1 MALSLEEQM
10 ELQDGI
16 DADLMTLKTT
26 TDFEAQLDIQDRME
40 NAIRKLVGYIVKK
53 AKTLYDR
60 LVAGEF
66 LKENV
71 VRFTNILKKVW
82 QEMGAPQD
90 INPLRQP
97 CRDYLS
103 YHDKG
108 NGVFESAYMDDFLY
122 AGLGRS
128 QPQYAKPSRA
138 ASNDHMS
145 ILAAM
150 PEQRKPATAVRI
162 KPKTSSIGDDILI
175 DIDTEF
181 ESPDTFREII
191 RAIENDRECDT
202 VVLKI
207 NSHGGRTDSAQAVY
221 AALLETKAKT
231 VARVITAYSSGSI
244 VAMSCDEIQTT
255 PHCTMMIHNASAG
268 AWGKIGDMKTQ
279 TTFLENYFK
288 SWFDEL
294 YAGFMTSEEIDDVFK
309 GQDFWLNETD
319 IKRRLPNWRPIRQR
333 RAAEA
338 QANNERL

>member
-1 MALSLEEQM
+1 MGEPA
-10 ELQDGI
+10 DI
-16 DADLMTLKTT
+16 D
-26 TDFEAQLDIQDRME
+26 
-40 NAIRKLVGYIVKK
+40 
-53 AKTLYDR
+53 
-60 LVAGEF
+60 
-66 LKENV
+66 
-71 VRFTNILKKVW
+71 
-82 QEMGAPQD
+82 
-90 INPLRQP
+90 PLRPP
-97 CRDYLS
+97 CSEYLS
-103 YHDKG
+103 YHHKG
-108 NGVFESAYMDDFLY
+108 NGVYESAYVDRFLY
-122 AGLGRS
+122 EGLGQL
-128 QPQYAKPSRA
+128 QPQYAKPSTTPR
-138 ASNDHMS
+138 ND
-145 ILAAM
+145 IALLPVM

-191 RAIENDRECDT
+191 RAIENARECDT

-309 GQDFWLNETD
+309 GQDFWLSETD

-338 QANNERL
+338 QANNEGL